1 MSHSVYECG
10 DGWVCEAPG
19 IISPHFWTP
28 DKRVSVC
35 ICVVIFVSY
44 DILTGL
50 HVPTPESRE

>member
-1 MSHSVYECG
+1 MYECG

-50 HVPTPESRE
+50 HFPTPESRE